1 MVAIFHFYMNYYY
14 TQLPRNNAKEILK
27 EKRDLKLYGTCIEAT
42 GGKNLAADPLIAS
55 KNGHFL
61 FKLKKYGI
69 LKTRDFYSFR
79 KWRIAI
85 VTISSSFGGT
95 ETSALSLTTISTAS
109 KIVGP

>member
-1 MVAIFHFYMNYYY
+1 
-14 TQLPRNNAKEILK
+14 LK
-27 EKRDLKLYGTCIEAT
+27 PQ

-69 LKTRDFYSFR
+69 LKTSRDFYSFR
-79 KWRIAI
+79 KWRIAV

-95 ETSALSLTTISTAS
+95 ETSTLSLTTISTAS